1 MEWIAGL
8 GLVLGSSQEGLRK
21 QELVSDGALSGG
33 RVSLM
38 TGYLGII
45 FSRRQEK
52 VTHLVEDEGH
62 LVSFSPSGFTHSLE

>member
-1 MEWIAGL
+1 M
-8 GLVLGSSQEGLRK
+8 
-21 QELVSDGALSGG
+21 SDGALSGG